1 MDAVLDVEQLTIS
14 FTQYT
19 PHSAQKRTL
28 HCVKGLDLTVNA
40 GEIVAVVG
48 ESGSGKS
55 LLAHGILGILPYNA
69 RMEGSLRFRGEP
81 LTAERAAALRGRE
94 LVLVPQGV
102 SYLDPLM
109 KVGPQ
114 LRRGDDSTARKTAV
128 SGILRRYGLAPDTE
142 EKYPFELSGGMA
154 RRVLIS
160 SAVLETPALVI
171 ADEPTPGLDDATARR
186 VLGHFRE
193 IAEGG
198 AAVLFITH
206 DLALAADAADRVI
219 VLRDGAALAEFPAG
233 AFGSPE
239 TLAHPYVAA
248 LWRAM
253 PEHAFMEGLL

>member
-1 MDAVLDVEQLTIS
+1 MHPVLEIEQLTIS
-14 FTQYT
+14 FTQYV
-19 PHSAQKRTL
+19 PHSAQQRTL
-28 HCVKGLDLTVNA
+28 HCVKGLSLTASA
-40 GEIVAVVG
+40 GEIVAVAG

-69 RMEGSLRFRGEP
+69 HMEGSLRFRGEP
-81 LTAERAAALRGRE
+81 LTSGRAAALRGRE

-109 KVGPQ
+109 KIGPQ
-114 LRRGDDSTARKTAV
+114 LRRGGGSAHKTAV
-128 SGILRRYGLAPDTE
+128 SSLLRRYGLAPDTE
-142 EKYPFELSGGMA
+142 KKYPFELSGGMA

-160 SAVLETPALVI
+160 SAVLESPALVI

-186 VLGHFRE
+186 VIGHFRE

-206 DLALAADAADRVI
+206 DLALASRGADRVI
-219 VLRDGAALAEFPAG
+219 VLRDGAALAEFPAA
-233 AFGSPE
+233 AFGSPK
-239 TLAHPYVAA
+239 TLSHPYVAA

-253 PEHAFMEGLL
+253 PEHEFTEGPR